1 MICVLS
7 SKIIFTWHQC
17 IIFTQW
23 YTRQKI
29 NALLFII
36 TRIIFKET
44 ISKIKM
50 VSQCSVSL
58 GGYIL
63 NEC

>member
-7 SKIIFTWHQC
+7 SKIIFTRHRY
-17 IIFTQW
+17 IVFTHW
-23 YTRQKI
+23 YTRQKT
-29 NALLFII
+29 NALPFIV
-36 TRIIFKET
+36 TRIISKET
-44 ISKIKM
+44 ISKIKK

-63 NEC
+63 NEY